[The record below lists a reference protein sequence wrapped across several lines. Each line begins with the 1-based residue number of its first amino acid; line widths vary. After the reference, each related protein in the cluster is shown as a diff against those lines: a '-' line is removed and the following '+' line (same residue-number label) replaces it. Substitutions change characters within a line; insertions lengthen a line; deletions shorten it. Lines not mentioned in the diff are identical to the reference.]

1 MSDPESP
8 PGQGFALPSVRRV
21 SLARPRNWLKSGW
34 HDMRSN
40 PVTSLSYGLLFGIA
54 GAVVLIFSWSK
65 PYLFTAAVSGFIL
78 IAPLLAGGL
87 YEISRRQA
95 EGQPATLLESLDGW
109 RRNGQSMAMF
119 GLLLALV
126 ALVWERTSAV
136 ISALLV
142 PGMAPDLSSFIFDV
156 LLNPE
161 FAGITLAWFMV
172 GTCLAILVFA
182 VSAVSIPV
190 LIDRD
195 VDFVTAM
202 ITSLRATVL
211 NPDVMFLWAV
221 LVVTLTLAG
230 FATLLL
236 GLVLTMPLLGHASWH
251 AYQDLVEK

>member
-1 MSDPESP
+1 MCIRD
-8 PGQGFALPSVRRV
+8 R
-21 SLARPRNWLKSGW
+21 
-34 HDMRSN
+34 
-40 PVTSLSYGLLFGIA
+40 
-54 GAVVLIFSWSK
+54 
-65 PYLFTAAVSGFIL
+65 
-78 IAPLLAGGL
+78 
-87 YEISRRQA
+87 
-95 EGQPATLLESLDGW
+95 
-109 RRNGQSMAMF
+109 
-119 GLLLALV
+119 ALV

-136 ISALLV
+136 IFALLV

-182 VSAVSIPV
+182 VSAVSIPM

>member
-1 MSDPESP
+1 MSDSKAP
-8 PGQGFALPSVRRV
+8 PSQGFGLPAVRRV
-21 SLARPRNWLKSGW
+21 RLDRPKNWLKSGW

-40 PVTSLSYGLLFGIA
+40 PVSSLSYGLLFGIA

-95 EGQPATLLESLDGW
+95 EGQPAALLESLDGW

-136 ISALLV
+136 IFALLV
-142 PGMAPDLSSFIFDV
+142 PGMSPDLSSFIFDV

-161 FAGITLAWFMV
+161 FSGITLAWFVV

-182 VSAVSIPV
+182 VSAVSIPM

-221 LVVTLTLAG
+221 LVVALTLAG

-236 GLVLTMPLLGHASWH
+236 GLVITMPLLGHASWH